1 MGAAA
6 STPGDSGTGT
16 PGSDPG
22 IPGDDAGAL
31 SLNGVIEQQLLTL
44 FRRTNS
50 IHVETAHGDHELDRS
65 TYGIL
70 CLLDDAGPQRLGAIA
85 AAYRL
90 DPSTV
95 TRQAQAAVRLGL
107 AEKSTDPADR
117 RASLLA
123 LTEEGQDAVRRAR
136 AHRRM
141 RLDEIMAAWTPEER
155 NEFGRALTRFN
166 DTLTRLPE

>member
-1 MGAAA
+1 MGHAA
-6 STPGDSGTGT
+6 STPA
-16 PGSDPG
+16 
-22 IPGDDAGAL
+22 DDGAGAPEG
-31 SLNGVIEQQLLTL
+31 SAPRPDANIIIEQQLLTL

-50 IHVETAHGDHELDRS
+50 IHVETAHGDQELDRS

-123 LTEEGQDAVRRAR
+123 LTDEGQVAVRRAR

-155 NEFGRALTRFN
+155 GEFGRALTRFN
-166 DTLTRLPE
+166 DTLTRLTE